1 MRMSPALRE
10 QRVDQLAHLIREGAD
25 YRWENE
31 TERHIWTQVAQE
43 FLNEHLDGRKSLVSE
58 ACFRAHVNKNDVLLA
73 ESAARLNEGFF
84 SGLKDMLGGGL
95 AKTFGK
101 AFGGVKSRN
110 WWIFGGGGD
119 KETAK
124 YRQAYV
130 DATEENQQVFAKLGQ
145 TTLKTMV
152 DQIKGVIEDWPNG
165 GSVKEFTDA
174 MAKFDQFYQSVR
186 TAAGAD
192 TTDGTPPPQGVAP
205 KLSVEDANAI
215 IKKLRQAM
223 QFFDRELK
231 DRYTYNLESRT
242 RRVPTLVEALLLEAG
257 EDDDIGAEGRKTS
270 GMKGL
275 ESNLAPGI
283 LAALGLGGIAA
294 GLLAQSDWFI
304 KLTSVMKESPPT
316 EIVQNTTKFV
326 EETLGTVK
334 DGQGW
339 MWSMNN
345 LTPGGPNITGAS
357 PMSDVVKKIAMAGGG
372 DFSKG
377 VQAYTSGDP
386 PFLMG
391 GEKTAEMLMKLKD
404 NPNAYGKTMMDLLG
418 HTGTGT
424 GKKIG
429 DLVWVKSGAQLKG
442 LVMKPVQEVIKSA
455 GSKVLTQTALGAKI
469 TALGPWGVGIG
480 AGLIAAAASIKAL
493 RDYGAK
499 NSRTT
504 YFQAAVDLFKDIK
517 PDEVKTETVPE
528 QPPFVPEPIQPGKVL
543 VTLDNKST
551 KVVAPGD
558 VVASKGF
565 DIPKAY
571 TLEEIPLN
579 DKDKTKEEVID
590 YLESPQGKGSVQL
603 ADGKSAKDLEGLE
616 FEVTDKRKKS
626 SGSSTDPGKG
636 AVSVVS
642 IKDWKVPRLTTYL
655 FESTDESAD
664 VRVAGAE
671 AKKSKTYKELKKKF
685 KNDPKNLPLPL
696 GVSTREDDVIKDT
709 MKLTDDDFD
718 LRATSKDGD
727 VQQGLNALRKK
738 AKSGNVILTFSNK
751 AHEKLA
757 TQFQM
762 SEDDIKK
769 LLAIYSKKP
778 ESAPKI
784 EAYKSILSKIKDD
797 AKKKELRQ
805 FIIDMGMAVSKPKKN
820 EALYAGSESL
830 IIERW
835 SKLAGLL

>member
-1 MRMSPALRE
+1 MSPAARE
-10 QRVDQLAHLIREGAD
+10 QRIDQLAQLIREGAD

-31 TERHIWTQVAQE
+31 TERHIWTQVAAE
-43 FLNEHLDGRKSLVSE
+43 FLSEHLDGRKSLVSE

-84 SGLKDMLGGGL
+84 GGLKDMLGGGL

-110 WWIFGGGGD
+110 WWIFGGGGE

-124 YRQAYV
+124 YRQAYI
-130 DATEENQQVFAKLGQ
+130 DATEENQEVFAKLGQ
-145 TTLKTMV
+145 TTLKTLV
-152 DQIKGVIEDWPNG
+152 DQIKGMIEEWPNG

-186 TAAGAD
+186 TAAGAG

-391 GEKTAEMLMKLKD
+391 GQKTAEMLMKLKD

-517 PDEVKTETVPE
+517 PDEVKGATTIPDNPPE
-528 QPPFVPEPIQPGKVL
+528 VDPPQAGKVL
-543 VTLDNKST
+543 VTLDNTNTMVSVPK
-551 KVVAPGD
+551 D
-558 VVASKGF
+558 VVASQGF
-565 DIPKAY
+565 EIPKAY

-579 DKDKTKEEVID
+579 DKEETKKEVIA
-590 YLESPQGKGSVQL
+590 YLESPPGKAGVQM

-626 SGSSTDPGKG
+626 RGSSTEPGKG

-642 IKDWKVPRLTTYL
+642 IKDWKMPSLASVL

-664 VRVAGAE
+664 VRVAGAD

-685 KNDPKNLPLPL
+685 KNDPKNLPLPS

-805 FIIDMGMAVSKPKKN
+805 FIVDMGMAVSKPKKN
-820 EALYAGSESL
+820 EALDAGSENL